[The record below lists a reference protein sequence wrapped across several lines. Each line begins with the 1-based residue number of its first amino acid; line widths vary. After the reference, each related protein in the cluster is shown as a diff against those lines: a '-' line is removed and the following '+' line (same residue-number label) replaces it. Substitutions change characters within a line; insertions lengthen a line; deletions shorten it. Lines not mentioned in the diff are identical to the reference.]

1 MVRFIALINDT
12 DFNPRMERTAQL
24 QFSLGEVW
32 VNPEYVVSVREAT
45 GYKTLLQEGRLPA
58 GLEDNHTF
66 TTLVMSRGNVT
77 ETHVVVG
84 SPKVVAVRLKNQ
96 EKQLLKG

>member
-1 MVRFIALINDT
+1 MVRFIAVVNDT

-32 VNPEYVVSVREAT
+32 VNPEYVISIREAT
-45 GYKTLLQEGRLPA
+45 GYKTLLREGRLPT
-58 GLEDNHTF
+58 GLEGNHAF
-66 TTLVMSRGNVT
+66 TTLVMSRGNIT

-84 SPKVVAVRLKNQ
+84 TPSIVAGRLGNQ